1 MKKTLTFNLAP
12 ISVEIDA
19 PEGMSEKELRELG
32 EKEMIKQFAKKYK
45 INSWSLSEGSIL
57 ASEDIHIGRP
67 VKLKSNG
74 KLGIIYDLKPT
85 TKFPIRVLTEGNI
98 DMQCTQAGVEKVSK
112 RTNIDK
118 LITGRQEF
126 EKNLGWLS
134 PRSGY
139 FVNGKEIIPV
149 IIVPKGK
156 SAKAYIVGHEANGG
170 HYTLSSMQLNRV
182 FDTKTEAEEYVA
194 KLK

>member
-12 ISVEIDA
+12 ISIEFDV
-19 PEGMSEKELRELG
+19 PEGMNEKELRELG
-32 EKEMIKQFAKKYK
+32 EKEMIKQFSKKYK
-45 INSWSLSEGSIL
+45 INSWSLSEGSVL
-57 ASEDIHIGRP
+57 ASEDVQVGRP

-74 KLGIIYDLKPT
+74 KLGIIYEIKPN
-85 TKFPIRVLTEGNI
+85 TKFPIRILTEGYV
-98 DMQCTQAGVEKVSK
+98 DMQCTQAGLEKVSK
-112 RTNIDK
+112 RTNIDR

-149 IIVPKGK
+149 MVVPKGK
-156 SAKAYIVGHEANGG
+156 KTKVYIVGHEANGG
-170 HYTLSSMQLNRV
+170 HYTLTEMQLSRV
-182 FDTKTEAEEYVA
+182 FDTKVEADEYLA
-194 KLK
+194 

>member
-12 ISVEIDA
+12 ISIEIDP
-19 PEGMSEKELRELG
+19 PEGISEKELRELG
-32 EKEMIKQFAKKYK
+32 EKEMIKQFAKKYQ

-57 ASEDIHIGRP
+57 ASEDVQIGRP
-67 VKLKSNG
+67 VKSKSSG
-74 KLGIIYDLKPT
+74 KLGIIYEIKHG
-85 TKFPIRVLTEGNI
+85 TKFPIRVLTEGYV
-98 DMQCTQAGVEKVSK
+98 DMQFTQAGLEKVIK
-112 RTNIDK
+112 KTKIDK

-149 IIVPKGK
+149 IVVPKGK
-156 SAKAYIVGHEANGG
+156 KAKVYIVGHEANGG
-170 HYTLSSMQLNRV
+170 HYNLTDMQLSRV
-182 FDTKTEAEEYVA
+182 FDTKTEAEQYLA